1 MEITYN
7 TQIMYYY
14 NKTFFLSCL
23 FFLQNENE
31 QVRRKIQLIFSSVIV
46 CECELPYLQLH
57 GYELSRMI

>member
-1 MEITYN
+1 
-7 TQIMYYY
+7 MYYY